1 MSIKHIGNL
10 NDQDI
15 EDGLNAFLLSAVPE
29 DYAVAVEFASGAATL
44 RGVVPSESAARA
56 VADLV
61 LAHDGV
67 ESVINLVVTAAI
79 ARSEESPQPA

>member
-10 NDQDI
+10 DDQDI
-15 EDGLNAFLLSAVPE
+15 EDGLNDFLQGAVPAE
-29 DYAVAVEFASGAATL
+29 YSVTVEFAAGAATL

-61 LAHDGV
+61 LAHEGV
-67 ESVINLVVTAAI
+67 ESVVNLVVAAAV
-79 ARSEESPQPA
+79 ARVEESQQPA